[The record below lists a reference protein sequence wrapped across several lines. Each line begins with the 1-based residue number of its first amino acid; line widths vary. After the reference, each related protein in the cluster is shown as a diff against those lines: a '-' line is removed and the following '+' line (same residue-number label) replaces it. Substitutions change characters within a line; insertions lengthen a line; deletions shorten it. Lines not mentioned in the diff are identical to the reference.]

1 MRNSV
6 VQVVCYV
13 RGSDMVVKV
22 VNNEGIRP
30 VDGAQSPLQEAVR
43 VLAKVWNVG
52 VRVLQPRV
60 KDKPKSKS
68 GS

>member
-1 MRNSV
+1 
-6 VQVVCYV
+6 
-13 RGSDMVVKV
+13 MVVKV